1 MLEAGQAADIR
12 YITLTD
18 DPYTVITSVFY
29 LGKIF
34 ADPLAGLAIQ
44 GKRSLHIIHRET
56 GTQGNALRR
65 DDVAQFLTLSTLD
78 LDIAFGDQ
86 ALDVPVHR
94 PNRHAQL
101 PGKRGL
107 VYIRIA
113 FDI

>member
-1 MLEAGQAADIR
+1 MVFLHTQQDLKSLYLQNRRLFVVDETDPMLEAGQAADIR

-65 DDVAQFLTLSTLD
+65 DDVAQFL
-78 LDIAFGDQ
+78 
-86 ALDVPVHR
+86 
-94 PNRHAQL
+94 
-101 PGKRGL
+101 
-107 VYIRIA
+107 
-113 FDI
+113 